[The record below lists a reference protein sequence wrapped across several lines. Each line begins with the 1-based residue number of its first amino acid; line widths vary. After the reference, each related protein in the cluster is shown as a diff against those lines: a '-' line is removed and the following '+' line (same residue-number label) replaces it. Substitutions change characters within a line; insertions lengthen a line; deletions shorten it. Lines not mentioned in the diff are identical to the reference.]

1 MPRVAFENL
10 SQKETARIYI
20 AGTVAEAKA
29 IETLL
34 NDKGVDYF
42 IELEEFTRSGLNL
55 MGSRYVGATFYVLSD
70 QAQFCR
76 TLLKEQG
83 FGPGLTED

>member
-1 MPRVAFENL
+1 MAMKDLESFSGKEIARV
-10 SQKETARIYI
+10 YI

-42 IELEEFTRSGLNL
+42 IELEEFTRSGFNL
-55 MGSRYVGATFYVLSD
+55 MGSTYVGATFYVLSD

-76 TLLKEQG
+76 TFLKEQG
-83 FGPGLTED
+83 FGPGIPED